1 MSYLN
6 GKAIGPRQW
15 ALQQMG
21 AEEHE
26 WSKRDESGRRGLLN
40 ESDVVQ
46 EVLLIHVRLFRSQM
60 EWTWT
65 LEGSIDLWRDAVS
78 GRFEFKADGTHER
91 MNRHGKI
98 KFSDDGAIYSAA
110 LLR

>member
-1 MSYLN
+1 
-6 GKAIGPRQW
+6 
-15 ALQQMG
+15 MG

-26 WSKRDESGRRGLLN
+26 WSKCDESGRHGLLN

-46 EVLLIHVRLFRSQM
+46 EVLLIHVRLFRPQM

-78 GRFEFKADGTHER
+78 GCFKFKADGTHER
-91 MNRHGKI
+91 MNRHKI
-98 KFSDDGAIYSAA
+98 FKDDDRVILLCSFAA
-110 LLR
+110 MI